1 MTREL
6 PPLNALLA
14 FEAVARTGSVRAAAG
29 HLSVTPGA
37 VSRQLRLL
45 EEHFG
50 TQLFQRQ
57 GRGLLLTHAGSAYF
71 HQISMHFDG
80 LRQAGQILHRSA
92 GRTVIRLHSFTTF
105 ATRWLVPRLT
115 AFQLAHPAIDVRL
128 TTASDWDDAADFDAA
143 IRLGNGDWPQMHATP
158 LVENQLVPVCR
169 PTPGRKATLNPEQLA
184 QHTLLRVRGRPDD
197 WQRWSEAF
205 GVDLNRLTQWR
216 ELESSALAYQAAMEG
231 QGVALAQRVLVEN
244 ELKEG
249 TLIAMEGCQL
259 DCGKLTYYLV
269 WKHDCP
275 KAANLHLL
283 EQWLTRQASSPAISC
298 YPEPG

>member
-14 FEAVARTGSVRAAAG
+14 FESVGRTGSVRAAAE

-57 GRGLLLTHAGSAYF
+57 GRGLQLTYAGGAYF
-71 HQISMHFDG
+71 HQVSMHFDG

-92 GRTVIRLHSFTTF
+92 GRTVIRMHSFTTF

-115 AFQLAHPAIDVRL
+115 AFQLAHPTIDVRL
-128 TTASDWDDAADFDAA
+128 TTASDWDDAANFDAA
-143 IRLGNGDWPQMHATP
+143 IRLGNGVWPQMHATP
-158 LVENQLVPVCR
+158 LVENQLVPVYR
-169 PTPGRKATLNPEQLA
+169 PTPHRNVTLNPEQLA

-205 GVDLNRLTQWR
+205 GIDLVRLTHWR
-216 ELESSALAYQAAMEG
+216 ELESSALAYQAALEG

-249 TLIAMEGCQL
+249 TLLAMEGYQL

-269 WKHDCP
+269 WNHDCP

-283 EQWLTRQASSPAISC
+283 EQWLIRQDSSLG
-298 YPEPG
+298 YK